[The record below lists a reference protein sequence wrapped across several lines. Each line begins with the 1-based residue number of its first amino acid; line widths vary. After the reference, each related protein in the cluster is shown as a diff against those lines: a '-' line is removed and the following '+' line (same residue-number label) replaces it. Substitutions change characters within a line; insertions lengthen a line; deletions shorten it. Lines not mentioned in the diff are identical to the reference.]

1 MRKRY
6 VRPLSAKE
14 QDELTQRYRGGGDAA
29 EAQRCHAVL
38 LSGEGRAVPTIAE
51 LLRTHQ
57 ATVHRW
63 LDRFEAGGV
72 EALATVPPPGR
83 PPCWDETYEVALV
96 ETVRHDPRWYGLEH
110 SVWTCRLLAG
120 YLAEHIGVALSA
132 ERVRVLLHR
141 HGIRLKQPTAVVHS
155 RDPRYHPKGRG
166 LRRSA

>member
-14 QDELTQRYRGGGDAA
+14 QEELTQRYRGGGDAA

-38 LSGEGRAVPTIAE
+38 LSAAGRVIPTIAE
-51 LLRTHQ
+51 LLQTHQ

-63 LDRFEAGGV
+63 LDRFEVGGV
-72 EALATVPPPGR
+72 EALATVAPPGR

-120 YLAEHIGVALSA
+120 YLAEHLGVALSA

-155 RDPRYHPKGRG
+155 RDPRYHPKG
-166 LRRSA
+166 AD

>member
-1 MRKRY
+1 MQKRF
-6 VRPLSAKE
+6 VRPVSAEE
-14 QDELTQRYRGGGDAA
+14 QDELTRRYRRSGDAA
-29 EAQRCHAVL
+29 QAQRCHAVL
-38 LSGEGRAVPTIAE
+38 LSGEGRAVPAIAG

-63 LDRFEAGGV
+63 LDRFETGGIAG
-72 EALATVPPPGR
+72 LATVPPSGR

-96 ETVRHDPRWYGLEH
+96 ETVRHDPRWSGLEH

-120 YLAEHIGVALSA
+120 YLTEQTGVALSA

>member
-14 QDELTQRYRGGGDAA
+14 QEELTQRYRGGGDAA

-38 LSGEGRAVPTIAE
+38 LSAAGRVIPTIAE
-51 LLRTHQ
+51 LLQTHQ

-63 LDRFEAGGV
+63 LDRFEVGGV
-72 EALATVPPPGR
+72 EALATVAPPGR

-120 YLAEHIGVALSA
+120 YLGEQLGVALSA

>member
-14 QDELTQRYRGGGDAA
+14 QEELTQRYRGGGDAA

-38 LSGEGRAVPTIAE
+38 LSAAGRVIPTIAE
-51 LLRTHQ
+51 LLQTHQ

-63 LDRFEAGGV
+63 LDRFEVGGV
-72 EALATVPPPGR
+72 EALATVAPPGR

-120 YLAEHIGVALSA
+120 YLAEHLGVALSA

>member
-14 QDELTQRYRGGGDAA
+14 QEELTQRYRGGGNAA

-38 LSGEGRAVPTIAE
+38 LSAAGRVIPTIAE
-51 LLRTHQ
+51 LLQTHQ

-63 LDRFEAGGV
+63 LDRFEVGGV
-72 EALATVPPPGR
+72 EALATVAPPGR

-120 YLAEHIGVALSA
+120 YLAEHLGVALSA